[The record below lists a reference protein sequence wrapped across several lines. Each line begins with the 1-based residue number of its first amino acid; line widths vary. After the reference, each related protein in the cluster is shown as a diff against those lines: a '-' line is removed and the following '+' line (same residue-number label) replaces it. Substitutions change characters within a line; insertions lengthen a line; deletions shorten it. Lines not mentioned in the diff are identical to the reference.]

1 MGRKTIDQMTW
12 TSIYQAY
19 LNKVQRKERS
29 QDELDQI
36 LSWLTGYSSEQL
48 QFDSETRTLADFYQ
62 ESPAWNPAADTVTGT
77 ICGVKIQEL
86 TDPLMKQIR
95 ITDKLVDELAKGR
108 PLEKIRRS

>member
-1 MGRKTIDQMTW
+1 MPRKTIDQMSW
-12 TSIYQAY
+12 LSIYQAY
-19 LNKVQRKERS
+19 LNKVQRKART
-29 QDELDQI
+29 QDELDQV
-36 LSWLTGYSSEQL
+36 LTWLTGYSPEQVQQGSEA
-48 QFDSETRTLADFYQ
+48 RTVADFYHDC
-62 ESPAWNPAADTVTGT
+62 PAWNPAAAGVTGT

>member
-1 MGRKTIDQMTW
+1 MTW

-29 QDELDQI
+29 QDELDNI
-36 LSWLTGYSSEQL
+36 LSWLTGYSPQEL
-48 QFDSETRTLADFYQ
+48 QEVSDIRTVADFYR
-62 ESPAWNPAADTVTGT
+62 ESPAWNPAASAVTGI